1 MKENKNQ
8 IKTNENSGNGCAIA
22 LLIVFL
28 IIFVPILISLVS
40 NHIEI
45 SNKSKYETKLIEE
58 GKTKTHSEVI
68 NEIIETLKNKNEA
81 QLKAFLSE
89 DFTYYD
95 NNNIQHK
102 YISSFLEDL
111 KTLSS
116 SYDIEQRGN
125 DIKNQETYR
134 IYWNVV
140 EQNKSLGRTNQYY
153 CLQKVTAV
161 LNRVVKDN
169 IITYE
174 IEKIIL
180 TDN

>member
-1 MKENKNQ
+1 MEESKQTNKSNG
-8 IKTNENSGNGCAIA
+8 TGCAIVFFIIF
-22 LLIVFL
+22 LL
-28 IIFVPILISLVS
+28 IFVPILIGLISNNMQVS
-40 NHIEI
+40 NQAKHEK
-45 SNKSKYETKLIEE
+45 NLLEQ
-58 GKTKTHSEVI
+58 GKTKSHNDVI

-81 QLKAFLSE
+81 ELKEFLSK
-89 DFTYYD
+89 DFLYYD
-95 NNNIQHK
+95 NNNIEHK

-111 KTLSS
+111 KILSS

-125 DIKNQETYR
+125 DIKDQETYR

-140 EQNKSLGRTNQYY
+140 EQNKSLGRANQYY
-153 CLQKVTAV
+153 CLQKVTV
-161 LNRVVKDN
+161 ILNRVVKDD